1 MELTRLEQ
9 RARSLRTRDELVQ
22 LVENVRTKG
31 DAEALRLVKEV
42 LAERFPEAVKAKTG
56 ATPTSVKFLGL
67 KERFDTGK
75 DAYLWL
81 LEQFRRRDPN
91 VFKRFVLAQRR
102 RSQAQG
108 SRFAKSIP
116 ELFPPG
122 STRAGVASYS
132 KKLGGGWYTDVNL
145 DHETKFATL
154 LTVSRL
160 AGLGYP
166 DEWDFQP
173 EGSTEEL
180 RVHQEAILR
189 AEAIMAELLREA

>member
-9 RARSLRTRDELVQ
+9 RAKSLRTRDELVQ
-22 LVENVRTKG
+22 LVENVRAKG

-102 RSQAQG
+102 SRAQG

-116 ELFPPG
+116 ELFPESP
-122 STRAGVASYS
+122 RV
-132 KKLGGGWYTDVNL
+132 LRRL
-145 DHETKFATL
+145 QTL
-154 LTVSRL
+154 RR
-160 AGLGYP
+160 
-166 DEWDFQP
+166 WK
-173 EGSTEEL
+173 
-180 RVHQEAILR
+180 R
-189 AEAIMAELLREA
+189 